1 MEINTYGQVEIS
13 EREAF
18 EFLYGKKIPDLRG
31 VYIDLESVIDQYNQA
46 RKINADRIPELSI
59 LTEPNISI
67 EEFDKIN
74 QKNWFMPE
82 EYRLYD
88 IVDWLYCQCRTMEQK
103 DRVAEELRLFAQHD
117 MILLLKYVKYLVD
130 TMRKNNIVWGVGRGS
145 SVASYV
151 LYLIG
156 AHKIDSLKFQLD
168 INEFL
173 K

>member
-18 EFLYGKKIPDLRG
+18 ESLYGKKIPDLRG